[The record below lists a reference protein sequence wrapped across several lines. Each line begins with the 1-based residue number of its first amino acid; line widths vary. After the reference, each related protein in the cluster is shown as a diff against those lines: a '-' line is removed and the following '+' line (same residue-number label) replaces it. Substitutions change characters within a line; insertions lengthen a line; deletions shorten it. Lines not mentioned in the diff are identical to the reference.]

1 MFNTANNQIL
11 SIADLITDVQSQ
23 VTDSTKFRKFQRM
36 YRGDRVAFA
45 HDIFPAY
52 RDSITFYQ
60 DEILGYFDE
69 GYTRVAVRGPHGL
82 GKTFLAAILVHHTVL
97 TAEEDCK
104 VPTTASAWRQLE
116 KYLWPEI
123 IKHSTKIDWSS
134 VGRAPYDRN
143 RELLKQSLV
152 LNGGTIEAFAVSSDD
167 HTTIEGAHATM
178 LAYIFDEAK
187 TIVRD
192 TWNAAEGAFST
203 EGLSDNHKA
212 IALAISTPGPTSGQ
226 FYDIHMHKAGYEDW
240 KTRHVTLDEAIAA
253 KRISPVWAE
262 NRKKQWGQD
271 SAVYRNR
278 VLGEFADSS
287 EDVTIPYSWILAAVE
302 RFNKWENAG
311 FSEIPGKRV
320 LGVDVARFGEDST
333 VFADRH
339 GSAIVKLHKYQK
351 LSVSAAART
360 AKGLNR
366 DHAYHIEM
374 DGGLGAGVYDIMHE
388 DKVPK
393 LRKIFMSAPTSKRDR
408 SNTYKF
414 NSTRS
419 AAWWNLREILDPI
432 YGDDIL
438 LPDDEMLIADL
449 STPLWNEIDG
459 KICVEKKEEIKKRL
473 GRSPDCGDAV
483 VLAFWNPATGGGFV
497 G

>member
-1 MFNTANNQIL
+1 MFSDRSQIL
-11 SIADLITDVQSQ
+11 SINDLLSNVQAE
-23 VTDSTKFRKFQRM
+23 VTDSTRFRKFQRM
-36 YRGDRVAFA
+36 YRNDRVAFA

-52 RDSITFYQ
+52 RDTITFYQ
-60 DEILGYFDE
+60 DHILGLFDE

-82 GKTFLAAILVHHTVL
+82 GKTFLAAILVHHSVL

-104 VPTTASAWRQLE
+104 VVTTASAWRQLD

-143 RELLKQSLV
+143 RELLKQSLI
-152 LNGGTIEAFAVSSDD
+152 LNQGTVEAFAVSSDD
-167 HTTIEGAHATM
+167 HNTIEGAHATL

-187 TIVRD
+187 TIPRD

-203 EGLSDNHKA
+203 EGLSNTHKA

-226 FYDIHMHKAGYEDW
+226 FYDIHMHKPGYEDW
-240 KTRHVTLDEAIAA
+240 YTVHVSLEDAIRAG
-253 KRISPVWAE
+253 RISPIWAE
-262 NRKKQWGQD
+262 NRKRQWGQD

-287 EDVTIPYSWILAAVE
+287 DDSVIPYSWVMAAVD
-302 RFNKWENAG
+302 RWNAWEKLG
-311 FSEIPGKRV
+311 FDQIPGKRV

-339 GSAIVKLHKYQK
+339 GSAIVNLHKYQK
-351 LSVSAAART
+351 LSVSRAART
-360 AKGLNR
+360 AKGLTH
-366 DHAYHIEM
+366 DHALHIEM
-374 DGGLGAGVYDIMHE
+374 DGGLGAGVYDILRE
-388 DKVPK
+388 EKVPK

-408 SNTYKF
+408 TNTYKF

-419 AAWWNLREILDPI
+419 AAWWNLRELLDPI
-432 YGDDIL
+432 YGDDLL

-449 STPLWNEIDG
+449 TTPMWTEKDG
-459 KICVEKKEEIKKRL
+459 KIVVEDKKDFKKRL
-473 GRSPDCGDAV
+473 GRSPDTGDSV
-483 VLAFWNPATGGGFV
+483 ILAFWNPSSGGGFV